1 MDEVF
6 LSNGCLL
13 LRIVWARGDTDIKLL
28 NSPVLL
34 NAHSNDGEV
43 MVQGKEPNPFINDLK
58 MVASFYLETSETK
71 KDDDNKI
78 RIAL

>member
-1 MDEVF
+1 M
-6 LSNGCLL
+6 
-13 LRIVWARGDTDIKLL
+13 
-28 NSPVLL
+28 
-34 NAHSNDGEV
+34 

-58 MVASFYLETSETK
+58 MVGSLYLETSETK

>member
-1 MDEVF
+1 
-6 LSNGCLL
+6 
-13 LRIVWARGDTDIKLL
+13 
-28 NSPVLL
+28 
-34 NAHSNDGEV
+34 